1 MGQRRKRTEVS
12 ARRSRL
18 KYLPW
23 ILVLLLLGAGVGIFV
38 VMIRPLREELK
49 VSQENLWAAG
59 KDAQD
64 CEEKQVL
71 VESENQ
77 ELRKYIQTLEVDNKE
92 LQKTYDWLADEV
104 KRKAEALEAL
114 KRTQADL
121 NKKLEREVRRGEIL
135 IKEIRGNLVVDV
147 TDRILFDSGEAEL
160 NEQGKE
166 VLKKVGETLKEASDK
181 IIQVGG
187 HTDSLPISDR
197 LKDEFPSNWELST
210 ARATQVVRF
219 LAESARI
226 PGDRLV
232 ASGFAQFRPVASNAT
247 KRGRRLNRRIEIV
260 LLPKVEELEEIKN
273 K

>member
-12 ARRSRL
+12 GRRSPL

-23 ILVLLLLGAGVGIFV
+23 ALVLLLLGAGAGVLIGV
-38 VMIRPLREELK
+38 IRPLQEEFK

-114 KRTQADL
+114 KQTQADL

-160 NEQGKE
+160 NEQGRE
-166 VLKKVGETLKEASDK
+166 VLKRVGETLKEARDK

-197 LKDEFPSNWELST
+197 LKDQFPTNWELST

-219 LAESARI
+219 LADSAKI

-232 ASGFAQFRPVASNAT
+232 ASGFAQFRPAASNAT

-260 LLPKVEELEEIKN
+260 LLPKVEELEEIK
-273 K
+273 KK

>member
-1 MGQRRKRTEVS
+1 MQQRRIPTQVK
-12 ARRSRL
+12 ARKSRVNFI
-18 KYLPW
+18 PW
-23 ILVLLLLGAGVGIFV
+23 IVVLLLLGGGVGLFLGV
-38 VMIRPLREELK
+38 IRPMQAKIGTTE
-49 VSQENLWAAG
+49 ENLWAAG

-64 CEEKQVL
+64 CEEKMVL
-71 VESENQ
+71 VDGENK
-77 ELRKYIQTLEVDNKE
+77 ELKKYIQSLEVDNKE
-92 LQKTYDWLADEV
+92 LQKTYDWLAAEV
-104 KRKAEALEAL
+104 KRKAEAVEAL
-114 KRTQADL
+114 NRTQAEL

-160 NEQGKE
+160 NDQGKE

-187 HTDSLPISDR
+187 HTDSLPISDK
-197 LKDEFPSNWELST
+197 LKDQFPSNWELST

-219 LAESARI
+219 LAEAAKI

-247 KRGRRLNRRIEIV
+247 KRGRRLNRRIEII
-260 LLPKVEELEEIKN
+260 LQSKVEELEEVK
-273 K
+273 KK

>member
-1 MGQRRKRTEVS
+1 MQQRRIPTQVT
-12 ARRSRL
+12 ARKSRI

-23 ILVLLLLGAGVGIFV
+23 ILVLLLLGGGVGLLLGVIQ
-38 VMIRPLREELK
+38 PLREKIK
-49 VSQENLWAAG
+49 VSEENLWAAG

-64 CEEKQVL
+64 CEEKMVL
-71 VESENQ
+71 VDSENR
-77 ELRKYIQTLEVDNKE
+77 ELKKYIQSLEVDNKE
-92 LQKTYDWLADEV
+92 LQKTYDWLAAEV

-114 KRTQADL
+114 NRTQAEL
-121 NKKLEREVRRGEIL
+121 NQKLQREVRRGEIL

-160 NEQGKE
+160 NDQGKE
-166 VLKKVGETLKEASDK
+166 VLKKVGETLIQASDK

-197 LKDEFPSNWELST
+197 LKEEFPSNWELST

-219 LAESARI
+219 LQEEAHV
-226 PGDRLV
+226 PGDRLL

-247 KRGRRLNRRIEIV
+247 SRGRRLNRRIEIV
-260 LLPKVEELEEIKN
+260 LLPKVEELEEIN
-273 K
+273 KK

>member
-1 MGQRRKRTEVS
+1 MQQRRIPTQVK
-12 ARRSRL
+12 ARKPRL
-18 KYLPW
+18 NYLPW
-23 ILVLLLLGAGVGIFV
+23 LVVLLLLGAGVGLFIGV
-38 VMIRPLREELK
+38 VLPLKGQVK
-49 VSQENLWAAG
+49 VTEENLWAAG

-64 CEEKQVL
+64 CEEKMVL
-71 VESENQ
+71 VDGENK
-77 ELRKYIQTLEVDNKE
+77 ELKKYIQSLEVDNKE
-92 LQKTYDWLADEV
+92 LQKTYDWLAAEV

-114 KRTQADL
+114 NRTQAEL

-187 HTDSLPISDR
+187 HTDSLPISDK
-197 LKDEFPSNWELST
+197 LKDQFPSNWELST

-219 LAESARI
+219 LAEAAKI

-232 ASGFAQFRPVASNAT
+232 ASGFAQFRPVSSNAT
-247 KRGRRLNRRIEIV
+247 KRGRRLNRRIEII
-260 LLPKVEELEEIKN
+260 LQSKVEELEEIK
-273 K
+273 KK

>member
-1 MGQRRKRTEVS
+1 MKQRRIPTQVTARKSRT
-12 ARRSRL
+12 R
-18 KYLPW
+18 YIPW
-23 ILVLLLLGAGVGIFV
+23 ILVLLLLGGGVGLFLAV
-38 VMIRPLREELK
+38 IRPLEREIK
-49 VSQENLWAAG
+49 VAEENLWAAG

-64 CEEKQVL
+64 CEEKMVL
-71 VESENQ
+71 VDSENQ
-77 ELRKYIQTLEVDNKE
+77 ELKKYIQSLEVDNKE
-92 LQKTYDWLADEV
+92 LQKTYDWLAAEV

-114 KRTQADL
+114 NRTQAEL
-121 NKKLEREVRRGEIL
+121 NRKLEREVRRGEIL

-160 NEQGKE
+160 KDQGKE
-166 VLKKVGETLKEASDK
+166 VLKKVGETLKAADK

-197 LKDEFPSNWELST
+197 LKEEFPSNWELST

-219 LAESARI
+219 LQEEAHV

-232 ASGFAQFRPVASNAT
+232 ASGFAQFRPAASNAT

-260 LLPKVEELEEIKN
+260 LLPKAEDLEEIK
-273 K
+273 KK